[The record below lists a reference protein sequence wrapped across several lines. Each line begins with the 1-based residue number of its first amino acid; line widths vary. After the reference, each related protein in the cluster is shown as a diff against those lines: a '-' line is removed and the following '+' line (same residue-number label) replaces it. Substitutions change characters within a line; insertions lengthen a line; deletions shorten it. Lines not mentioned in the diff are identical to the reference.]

1 MDANRRQARAQTDS
15 LLKIASA
22 CPADRSTIPWFWFV
36 SHVSHAY
43 VYRGHVR
50 PMHVVLAPDRQQRS
64 NSSIDRI
71 HEQSC
76 RSTSVLRTYVTLDIV
91 SQRCNTTAPLRRG
104 GTVPGARSKW
114 GAGAHACFPFPSL
127 VRENNLLPTTPP
139 ATGAISLSSSIGSL
153 LPPPRASPAM
163 HAAAPTRTACCA
175 LSASRGRN
183 VGQL

>member
-1 MDANRRQARAQTDS
+1 MCLMPTTY
-15 LLKIASA
+15 L
-22 CPADRSTIPWFWFV
+22 
-36 SHVSHAY
+36 
-43 VYRGHVR
+43 GHVR
-50 PMHVVLAPDRQQRS
+50 PMHVVLAPDRQQR
-64 NSSIDRI
+64 SIDRI

-163 HAAAPTRTACCA
+163 HAAAPTRTAVPSPPRVAATWDNCNSCLHA
-175 LSASRGRN
+175 CLPA
-183 VGQL
+183 